1 MSKRKTTV
9 LIIDDEEDFCL
20 FLKKNLELTGNYKVI
35 IATVSKKG
43 IWSARLDKPDLILL
57 DIMMPGIGGLEVLK
71 RLKEDEERRNIPIV
85 VVSARGDNATKER
98 AMSLHCD
105 DYIVKPVKV
114 EVLISRIEDILSKS
128 QK

>member
-1 MSKRKTTV
+1 MSKRKSTI

-20 FLKKNLELTGNYKVI
+20 FIKRNLELTDNYKI
-35 IATVSKKG
+35 IVATAGKKG
-43 IWSARLDKPDLILL
+43 IWLARLAKPDLILL
-57 DIMMPGIGGLEVLK
+57 DIMMAGIGGLEVLE
-71 RLKEDEERRNIPIV
+71 RLKGDEEKCNIPIV
-85 VVSARGDNATKER
+85 VVSARGDNATKEQ

-114 EVLISRIEDILSKS
+114 EILISKIEDILSKS